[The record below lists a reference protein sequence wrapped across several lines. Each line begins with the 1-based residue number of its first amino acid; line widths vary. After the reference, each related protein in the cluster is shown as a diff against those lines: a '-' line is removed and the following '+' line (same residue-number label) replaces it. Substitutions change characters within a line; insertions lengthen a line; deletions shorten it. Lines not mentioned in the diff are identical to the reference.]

1 MVLDTAVTSPYAG
14 LRIRSNRGLTSPDR
28 LEYIWSRNGKGPGPE
43 SRVDWIDT
51 MFRTELGNEKA
62 ALISEIGMRAL
73 NPEINPNTVGF
84 ADMLVGAKAMIY
96 NGKCTKISSIFL
108 THINTGPADR
118 GLGTGHFSLE
128 PGLLMR
134 HQWSDKTYL
143 HGEVKYRI
151 PIAATANFAGDVLT
165 SGWGISTIWKDSD
178 QLAIIPTFELQTHS
192 FLFGGRTDINGI
204 VQRIDS
210 VTALELFPGL
220 RCAFARS
227 AMGTWELGTAA
238 GLTVAD
244 RDWIDNRMIFE
255 LRWLR

>member
-151 PIAATANFAGDVLT
+151 PIAATANFAG
-165 SGWGISTIWKDSD
+165 
-178 QLAIIPTFELQTHS
+178 
-192 FLFGGRTDINGI
+192 
-204 VQRIDS
+204 
-210 VTALELFPGL
+210 
-220 RCAFARS
+220 RCANFGMGDQHNLERQRS
-227 AMGTWELGTAA
+227 IGDYSN
-238 GLTVAD
+238 V
-244 RDWIDNRMIFE
+244 
-255 LRWLR
+255 

>member
-1 MVLDTAVTSPYAG
+1 M
-14 LRIRSNRGLTSPDR
+14 
-28 LEYIWSRNGKGPGPE
+28 
-43 SRVDWIDT
+43 
-51 MFRTELGNEKA
+51 
-62 ALISEIGMRAL
+62 
-73 NPEINPNTVGF
+73 
-84 ADMLVGAKAMIY
+84 
-96 NGKCTKISSIFL
+96 
-108 THINTGPADR
+108 
-118 GLGTGHFSLE
+118 GTGHFSLE

-204 VQRIDS
+204 VQRVDS